1 MLFRDQEDYLREQE
15 EAGSLEGF
23 TEEQE
28 KEMDIAEKQ
37 MADAIV
43 RNLRTMKQEEEVKK
57 NLSIS
62 DDMAK
67 ALNRVCENKLMEF
80 PSEVSAILDAYDS
93 VYNFVGKSQ
102 SERKA
107 EIARIL
113 SQDTI
118 ALENALGISKEWYR
132 TRYIAA
138 LQVISNL
145 IGCANEPTTD
155 LLSDEDDSLVKKFFS
170 GKTFEN
176 CED

>member
-37 MADAIV
+37 MADALV

-80 PSEVSAILDAYDS
+80 PAEVSAILDAYDG
-93 VYNFVGKSQ
+93 VYNFVGKTQ
-102 SERKA
+102 AERKA
-107 EIARIL
+107 EITRIL
-113 SQDTI
+113 SQDTV
-118 ALENALGISKEWYR
+118 ALEKALGISKEWYR

-155 LLSDEDDSLVKKFFS
+155 LLADENDPLVKKFFR